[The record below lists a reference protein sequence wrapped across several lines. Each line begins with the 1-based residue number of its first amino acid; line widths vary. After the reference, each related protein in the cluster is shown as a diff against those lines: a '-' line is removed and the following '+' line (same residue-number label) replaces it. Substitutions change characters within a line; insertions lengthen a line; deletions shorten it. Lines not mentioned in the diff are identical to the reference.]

1 MSYHELLIELY
12 EEAFFE
18 LLFYELRYQQ
28 DVLPFLE
35 TDLKTCLST
44 ERSPL

>member
-18 LLFYELRYQQ
+18 LLFYELSYQQ
-28 DVLPFLE
+28 DALPFLE
-35 TDLKTCLST
+35 TDLKTYPLT
-44 ERSPL
+44 EEPSL